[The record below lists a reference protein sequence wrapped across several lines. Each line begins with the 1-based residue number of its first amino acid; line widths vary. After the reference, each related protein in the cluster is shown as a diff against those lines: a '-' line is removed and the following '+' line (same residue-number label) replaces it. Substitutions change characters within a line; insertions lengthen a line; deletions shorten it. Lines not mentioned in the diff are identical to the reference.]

1 MGLIRRNK
9 TVHIYNCNGI
19 NWSVN
24 WFPRIHKFSKVIIFW
39 CFIFLSINNTIFILQ
54 IDFHKRVFLL
64 PFLQYN
70 GIIQMSFHFILF
82 SIDEVTIWQDLSS
95 QLGLVRFKV
104 SIYQP
109 FSFLDFTYFLSRVL
123 QYTIIFKTI
132 FQTS

>member
-1 MGLIRRNK
+1 
-9 TVHIYNCNGI
+9 
-19 NWSVN
+19 
-24 WFPRIHKFSKVIIFW
+24 
-39 CFIFLSINNTIFILQ
+39 
-54 IDFHKRVFLL
+54 
-64 PFLQYN
+64 
-70 GIIQMSFHFILF
+70 MSFHFILF

-104 SIYQP
+104 FIYQP